1 MSKLAYILFAFAILT
16 FTSCRHDRRPS
27 SRRQTVRTETPQQQ
41 PPSKQQNTQPPSNTD
56 KNTTSVLTGSQIYER
71 CNSAVFYV
79 LTTDG
84 KNGYQGSGFFVTPN
98 GRAVSNYHVF
108 QGTLMGGEE
117 IHLTDGRKL
126 KIANVVAKSQK
137 YDFIVFDVKTSK
149 SVNYIP
155 LSTNRPKVGEKV
167 YAIGSPLGLDNT
179 FSSGEISQIR
189 PNEDYQLQ
197 ISVPIDHGSSGGALI
212 NQYGEVIG
220 ITSAGLGEISSA
232 NLNFAVDIERVRGY
246 VK

>member
-1 MSKLAYILFAFAILT
+1 MRTALFVILLLLT
-16 FTSCRHDRRPS
+16 FSACRHDRRPS

-41 PPSKQQNTQPPSNTD
+41 PPSKQQNTQSPSNTD
-56 KNTTSVLTGSQIYER
+56 KNTSTALLGEQIYER

-84 KNGYQGSGFFVTPN
+84 ENGYQGSGFFVTSR

-108 QGTLMGGEE
+108 KGTLLGGEE

-126 KIANVVAKSQK
+126 KISKIVAQSQK
-137 YDFIVFDVKTSK
+137 YDYIVFDVQTSK
-149 SVNYIP
+149 AVNYIP
-155 LSTNRPKVGEKV
+155 LSTHTPKVGEKV

-189 PNEDYQLQ
+189 RGEDYELQ

-212 NQYGEVIG
+212 NRYGEVIG

-246 VK
+246 INK

>member
-41 PPSKQQNTQPPSNTD
+41 TPSKQQNTQPPSNTD

-84 KNGYQGSGFFVTPN
+84 QHQYQGSGFFVTAN

-117 IHLTDGRKL
+117 IYLTDGRKL
-126 KIANVVAKSQK
+126 KISKVIHKSEK

-149 SVNYIP
+149 PVNYIP
-155 LSTNRPKVGEKV
+155 LSTHKNKIGDEIF
-167 YAIGSPLGLDNT
+167 AIGSPRGLDNT
-179 FSSGEISQIR
+179 FSQGQISQIR

-197 ISVPIDHGSSGGALI
+197 INVPIDHGSSGGALI
-212 NQYGEVIG
+212 NRFGEAIG
-220 ITSAGLGEISSA
+220 ITSAGLNSTA

-246 VK
+246 IK